1 MFRRIDRSPGLAK
14 FIVTLSEFMAK
25 RRGLPVVVGIGI
37 VIISFIIQ
45 IVDVYVDSQL
55 LSLLGVITLY
65 LGILTALIGLL
76 LAEPLGK

>member
-1 MFRRIDRSPGLAK
+1 MFKRIDRSPGLAK
-14 FIVTLSEFMAK
+14 IIVTLSEFMAK

-55 LSLLGVITLY
+55 LSLVGVITLY